1 MTDFL
6 TAIGLMFVM
15 EGVSYALF
23 PEGIRKMMER
33 VIMMPQGHVRFAG
46 LTLAGLG
53 FVIIAVIRSF

>member
-6 TAIGLMFVM
+6 TAIGLMFVL

-23 PEGIRKMMER
+23 PEGMRKMMER
-33 VIMMPQGHVRFAG
+33 VIMMPPNHVRFAG

-53 FVIIAVIRSF
+53 FVIVAVIRGF

>member
-23 PEGIRKMMER
+23 PNGMRKMMER
-33 VIMMPQGHVRFAG
+33 VTMMPPSHVRFAG
-46 LTLAGLG
+46 LFLAGFG
-53 FVIIAVIRSF
+53 FVIIAVIRGY